1 MGKTTERFFS
11 MKKISMKEILSLIED
26 KQMEFSQHPLYKFLR
41 NEAIAPQKRLA
52 FAPCFAFFVMGIG
65 ELNTCVF
72 RDTLTNDP
80 IQDLINQ
87 HTYEDDKHW
96 IWFLEDLEK
105 LGIDYSLRFSKTLRY
120 LWSKKTNFSR
130 WTTYRLYRL
139 AYQARPIQKLVMIK
153 AIEAIA
159 NIFLS
164 ATAKAAIDLQDMSQ
178 QTYYYCGQHHCL
190 VNSKHQMHSEEQ
202 EEFIKNIQI
211 SVKYHKNFYQIV
223 KQVFDIFTEFSSA
236 ILDYTQTHCIDEGW
250 KDMAIV
256 DKRKNLNPKFPIDKK
271 SDFNPVSPTT
281 KPLGTY
287 LIEAGLLTPEQ
298 LTQALQDQQKNS
310 LRLGEIIAQQ
320 GWVNQQTIEYV
331 MEKLIIP
338 ERKMVA
344 INLEE

>member
-1 MGKTTERFFS
+1 
-11 MKKISMKEILSLIED
+11 
-26 KQMEFSQHPLYKFLR
+26 
-41 NEAIAPQKRLA
+41 
-52 FAPCFAFFVMGIG
+52 
-65 ELNTCVF
+65 
-72 RDTLTNDP
+72 
-80 IQDLINQ
+80 
-87 HTYEDDKHW
+87 
-96 IWFLEDLEK
+96 
-105 LGIDYSLRFSKTLRY
+105 
-120 LWSKKTNFSR
+120 
-130 WTTYRLYRL
+130 
-139 AYQARPIQKLVMIK
+139 MIK

-178 QTYYYCGQHHCL
+178 RTYYYCGQHHCL

-211 SVKYHKNFYQIV
+211 SVKYHKNFYKIV

-236 ILDYTQTHCIDEGW
+236 ILEYTQTHCIDETG
-250 KDMAIV
+250 KDMAIL
-256 DKRKNLNPKFPIDKK
+256 DERRNLNPKFPIDQK

-298 LTQALQDQQKNS
+298 LTQALQNQQKNS

-338 ERKMVA
+338 ERKMLA
-344 INLEE
+344 INLEESIDVSKN

>member
-1 MGKTTERFFS
+1 
-11 MKKISMKEILSLIED
+11 MKEILNLIEH
-26 KQMEFSQHPLYKFLR
+26 KQVEFGQHPLYKFLR
-41 NEAIAPQKRLA
+41 NEAVAPQKRLA
-52 FAPCFAFFVMGIG
+52 FAPCFAFFVMGFG

-72 RDTLTNDP
+72 RDILTDDP

-96 IWFLEDLEK
+96 MLFLEDLEK
-105 LGIDYSLRFSKTLRY
+105 LGIEYSLRFSKTLRY

-130 WTTYRLYRL
+130 WTTYKLYRL
-139 AYQARPIQKLVMIK
+139 AYKAHPIQKLVMIK

-164 ATAKAAIDLQDMSQ
+164 STAKAAIDLQDMSQ
-178 QTYYYCGQHHCL
+178 QNYYYCGQHNCL
-190 VNSKHQMHSEEQ
+190 VDSNHQMHSEEQ

-211 SVKYHKNFYQIV
+211 SVKSHKNVYKIV

-236 ILDYTQTHCIDEGW
+236 ILEYTQTHCIDEAW
-250 KDMAIV
+250 KDMAIL
-256 DKRKNLNPKFPIDKK
+256 DEQTNLNPKFPIDKK
-271 SDFNPVSPTT
+271 YDFNPVSPTT

-298 LTQALQDQQKNS
+298 LTKALQDQQKNS
-310 LRLGEIIAQQ
+310 LRLGEIIVQQ
-320 GWVNQQTIEYV
+320 GWINQQTIEYV

-344 INLEE
+344 VNLEQ